1 MSANTGVSDQ
11 LAMDLAK
18 ALQHSADGSAN
29 AQHRWSFGC
38 ARASPVDA
46 ELKDASCIHRAAP
59 TDISAARMSSTSGV
73 SSQLAGDLVQAI
85 RGAAAESSVQSL
97 QALLARLDLVRKDRS
112 EVNDAA
118 EMHRP
123 TMSPDVSC
131 VSVSAYSGVS
141 DQLAF
146 DLLKSVQSAADGPT
160 LTHKDLVAYF

>member
-1 MSANTGVSDQ
+1 MPSIDGLLDV
-11 LAMDLAK
+11 LAR
-18 ALQHSADGSAN
+18 Q
-29 AQHRWSFGC
+29 
-38 ARASPVDA
+38 SPVDA
-46 ELKDASCIHRAAP
+46 ELKDASSIHRAAP

-85 RGAAAESSVQSL
+85 RGAAAESTPPSSVQSL

-123 TMSPDVSC
+123 TMSPDVVSC

-160 LTHKDLVAYF
+160 LTHKTLLRTSESGTSVAGHW